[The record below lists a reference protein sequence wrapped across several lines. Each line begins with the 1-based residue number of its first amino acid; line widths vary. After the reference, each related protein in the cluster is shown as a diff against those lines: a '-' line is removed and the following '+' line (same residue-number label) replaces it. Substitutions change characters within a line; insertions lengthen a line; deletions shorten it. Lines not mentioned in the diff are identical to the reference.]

1 MLKNIR
7 QSMAKHLD
15 CGLYAKEAPHLRIL
29 HKLMKSNNLVK
40 LQITDHLRKNVVLY
54 I

>member
-1 MLKNIR
+1 M
-7 QSMAKHLD
+7 
-15 CGLYAKEAPHLRIL
+15 YAKEAPRSRIL
-29 HKLMKSNNLVK
+29 HNLMKSNNLVK